1 MQDQSVPVHIL
12 PLIVISQFAG
22 CALWFAPNA
31 VMDLVALELGVANQG
46 VAAVTA
52 AVQLGFIAGTLFFAF
67 TALPDR
73 LNGPKLFFGCII
85 VAATLNALVT
95 LLPLSFVSMLLTRFG
110 VGFAIAGIYPIGMK
124 IAATWYDKGL
134 GRSLAWLIAA
144 LVVGTAA
151 PHLVRAFN
159 LSLDWRFVL
168 WVLSAL
174 SVAGGLLLWLFIPE
188 GPHKRPGARF
198 DPQAVIRAFRSPRF
212 RASALGYFGHV
223 WEVYA
228 FWVFVPFLL
237 AAYSQSQGDLAL
249 SVPVWSF
256 LIIAIG
262 ALGSIV
268 AGTLSPRLGTGFMAT
283 SLLSVSFACCLAL
296 PLAFQLPPWAFLAY
310 LLIWG
315 AFVAGDSGLFSAL
328 NAQSAPPAYAGSAL
342 TMVLCIGFAL
352 SVISIPLPGLV
363 ANWISIEHSFW
374 LIALGPAIG
383 IWAMKNQL

>member
-1 MQDQSVPVHIL
+1 
-12 PLIVISQFAG
+12 
-22 CALWFAPNA
+22 
-31 VMDLVALELGVANQG
+31 MDLVALEIGMANGGVEI
-46 VAAVTA
+46 VTA

-73 LNGPKLFFGCII
+73 LNGPNLFFGCIL
-85 VAATLNALVT
+85 AAASLNAIVT
-95 LLPLSFVSMLLTRFG
+95 ILPLSFASMLITRFG

-144 LVVGTAA
+144 LVVGTGA
-151 PHLVRAFN
+151 PHLVRELN
-159 LSLDWRFVL
+159 LSLDWRYVL
-168 WVLSAL
+168 WVLSGL
-174 SVAGGLLLWLFIPE
+174 SVAGGLTLWLFIPE
-188 GPHKRPGARF
+188 GPYKRPGARF
-198 DPQAVIRAFRSPRF
+198 DPRAVVGAFQSKRF

-237 AAYSQSQGDLAL
+237 AGYLAINPQISW
-249 SVPVWSF
+249 SVPLWSF

-262 ALGSIV
+262 ALGSIA
-268 AGTLSPRLGTGFMAT
+268 AGSLSPRYGTGLMAT
-283 SLLSVSFACCLAL
+283 SLLFISFLCCLAL
-296 PLAFQLPPWAFLAY
+296 PLAFMLPPWAFLAY

-342 TMVLCIGFAL
+342 TMVLCMGFAL
-352 SVISIPLPGLV
+352 TVMAIPLPSLV
-363 ANWISIEHSFW
+363 TAWLGIEHSFW

-383 IWAMKNQL
+383 LWAMRNQP